1 MCKNVEAILEEKT
14 EMPLRCEVTMDGEGF
29 VSDDFVCIMAKEN
42 GDTSI
47 FYNTDAL
54 TLGMAIRMIT
64 RAYVDAMK
72 QLSEEEREQVLSILN
87 TGGSDE

>member
-1 MCKNVEAILEEKT
+1 MCKNVEAVLEEKI

-29 VSDDFVCIMAKEN
+29 VSDDFVCIKAKEN

-54 TLGMAIRMIT
+54 TLGMAIRMVT

-72 QLSEEEREQVLSILN
+72 QLSEEEREQVLSVLN
-87 TGGSDE
+87 TGGSNE